1 MNESLVDYE
10 RIERAIV
17 FIEKNYKHQPS
28 LKAIA
33 DHVYLSEFH
42 FQRLFKKWVGIT
54 PKQFLKFITKEHA
67 KALLNQSRSMLDV
80 TFETGLSSPGRL
92 HDLFL
97 TCEAV
102 TPGEFKQKGKNM
114 TIYYGK
120 HPSPFGSCLIL
131 ATDRGICGLSFGGGK
146 NDLKEYREH
155 WAGANFQE
163 NLKMTDGYARKI
175 FKNKRSG
182 ALKVHLMGTKFQ
194 IKVWEALLRIP
205 VGSVA
210 SYEDVAALISD
221 NLATRAVASAVA
233 RNPVAY
239 LIPCHR
245 VIRKIGVFGNYHW
258 GSARK
263 KAILAWECAQFG
275 EPKALENSAGMN

>member
-1 MNESLVDYE
+1 MNESLIDYE
-10 RIERAIV
+10 RIERAIM

-28 LKAIA
+28 LKAMA

-67 KALLNQSRSMLDV
+67 KTLLHQSRNMLDV

-102 TPGEFKQKGKNM
+102 TPGEFKQKGKDM
-114 TIYYGK
+114 TIYYGE
-120 HPSPFGSCLIL
+120 HSSPFGPCLIL
-131 ATDRGICGLSFGGGK
+131 ATDRGICGLSFGDGK
-146 NDLKEYREH
+146 RNLKEYREH
-155 WAGANFQE
+155 WTGANFRE
-163 NLKMTDGYARKI
+163 NLKITGDYARKI
-175 FKNKRSG
+175 FKNKKSG
-182 ALKVHLMGTKFQ
+182 TLKVHLIGTKFQ

-205 VGSVA
+205 AGSVA
-210 SYEDVAALISD
+210 SYEDVAAIASGGQ
-221 NLATRAVASAVA
+221 ATRAVASAVA
-233 RNPVAY
+233 KNPVAY

-245 VIRKIGVFGNYHW
+245 VIRKMGVFGNYHW
-258 GSARK
+258 GSVRK
-263 KAILAWECAQFG
+263 KVMLAWEYSQFG
-275 EPKALENSAGMN
+275 EPKALENSAEMN